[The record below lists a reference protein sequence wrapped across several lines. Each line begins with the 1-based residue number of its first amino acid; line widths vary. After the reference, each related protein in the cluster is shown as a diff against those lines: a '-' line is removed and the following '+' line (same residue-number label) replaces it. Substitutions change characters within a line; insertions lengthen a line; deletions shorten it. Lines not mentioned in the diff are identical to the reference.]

1 MFASLHTA
9 TVATRR
15 VQRVGS
21 GPRFWSVVRAALTTQ
36 RQRHELARLDD
47 RSLMD
52 LGLTRDQARQE
63 AKRPIWDQPSAARRT
78 RHR

>member
-9 TVATRR
+9 KVATRR

-21 GPRFWSVVRAALTTQ
+21 GPRFWSLVRAALTTQ

-52 LGLTRDQARQE
+52 LGLSRDQARQE
-63 AKRPIWDQPSAARRT
+63 ANRPIWDQPSVARPSR
-78 RHR
+78 RR